1 LEPELQTSKQHPLQ
15 LNVGFLV
22 HQSVGTSHDS
32 EFDFPAIQ
40 VGDDLRLTFL
50 RGSLRF
56 TRTSEG
62 LYLEGKLASA
72 MELECNRCLTA
83 IDNQLA
89 VELGDLLRYP
99 STDPV
104 LGVPETG
111 ILDLRPLVRE
121 HFLLG
126 IPSQPLCRE
135 GCRGLCP
142 ECGGNLNE
150 SSCTHPEAEVD
161 PRLAAL
167 KSLLHES

>member
-1 LEPELQTSKQHPLQ
+1 LR

-22 HQSVGTSHDS
+22 HQSVGTSRDFA
-32 EFDFPAIQ
+32 FDLPETQ
-40 VGDDLRLTFL
+40 VGDDLNLAYV
-50 RGSLRF
+50 RGTLRF
-56 TRTSEG
+56 TRTSDG
-62 LYLEGKLASA
+62 LYLDGQLASA
-72 MELECNRCLTA
+72 MELDCTRCLTT
-83 IDNQLA
+83 IDTQLA
-89 VELGDLLRYP
+89 VKLGDLLRYP
-99 STDPV
+99 STDLV

-135 GCRGLCP
+135 ECRGLCP

-150 SSCTHPEAEVD
+150 STCDHPEAEID

-167 KSLLHES
+167 ESLLHES

>member
-1 LEPELQTSKQHPLQ
+1 MQSPKQHPLR

-22 HQSVGTSHDS
+22 HQSVGTSREV
-32 EFDFPAIQ
+32 EFDLPETR
-40 VGDDLRLTFL
+40 VGDDLRLSHL

-56 TRTSEG
+56 TRTSDG
-62 LYLEGKLASA
+62 LYLEGKLDSA
-72 MELECNRCLTA
+72 MQLDCNRCLSPIQQA
-83 IDNQLA
+83 LE

-126 IPSQPLCRE
+126 IPGQPLCRE
-135 GCRGLCP
+135 DCRGLCP

-150 SSCTHPEAEVD
+150 TTCDHPETEID